1 MEAALTTLVPRL
13 LGEDQS
19 FLVHPHQGKRD
30 LLHKL
35 PSRLRAYRRWLPQD
49 YGLVVVTDEDRQNCE
64 AIKETREAAALE
76 ADLVTRRRNRQAF
89 QVVSWIA
96 VEELEA
102 WFLGDVDALEAAYPG
117 TRRLVGR
124 HRDFRDPDQVRG
136 GTWEALERVLNRA
149 GHHRGGLRKIEA
161 ARAISAHMEP
171 QRNRSNSF
179 RGFVRALLDTRRR
192 GGG

>member
-1 MEAALTTLVPRL
+1 L
-13 LGEDQS
+13 LN
-19 FLVHPHQGKRD
+19 
-30 LLHKL
+30 KL
-35 PSRLRAYRRWLPQD
+35 PSRLQAYRRWLPQE
-49 YGLVVVTDEDRQNCE
+49 YGLVVVTDEDRHDCE
-64 AIKETREAAALE
+64 EIKETLE
-76 ADLVTRRRNRQAF
+76 ASARAAGFLTRRRNRQAF

-117 TRRLVGR
+117 TRRLVAGR
-124 HRDFRDPDQVRG
+124 REFRDPDQVKG

-149 GHHRGGLRKIEA
+149 GHHRGGFRKIEA

-171 QRNRSNSF
+171 QRNRSTSF
-179 RGFVRALLDTRRR
+179 RGFVRALLDTRQR